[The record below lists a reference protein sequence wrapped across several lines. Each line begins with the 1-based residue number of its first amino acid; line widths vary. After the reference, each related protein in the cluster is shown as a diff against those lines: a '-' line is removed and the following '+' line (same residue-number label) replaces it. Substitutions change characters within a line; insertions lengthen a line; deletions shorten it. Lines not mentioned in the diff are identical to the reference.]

1 VAALIIASGSECH
14 ELFPLA
20 GGSVTI
26 GRLAGCDIQ
35 IDDKRVSREHARLWF
50 DPVQRRYLI
59 ADLGSANGTS
69 VNGVRLKG
77 EELLADGDEIRLG
90 TMMVRFS
97 AKTPTW
103 DPSGSPGSG
112 RLSGQELFS
121 TKG

>member
-1 VAALIIASGSECH
+1 MAALIIAFQSECH

-20 GGSVTI
+20 GGAVTI

-35 IDDKRVSREHARLWF
+35 IDDKRVSREHARVWF

-59 ADLGSANGTS
+59 ADLGSANGTT
-69 VNGVRLKG
+69 VNGVRLRG
-77 EELLADGDEIRLG
+77 EEMLSDGDEVRLG
-90 TMMVRFS
+90 TMLVRFS

-103 DPSGSPGSG
+103 DPSGSPGSR
-112 RLSGQELFS
+112 RLGGQELFS